1 MASGLSV
8 FRLEKFRGGDGTD
21 NITNLLKKF
30 DRYVDLCN
38 VKPEQQYDLL
48 CLQLE
53 GRAQWYIDSLN
64 PPPADLAALKLALKN
79 KFAVEKQ
86 IKMDIF
92 NTKNIDIESIDD
104 FVYRVEKQTHMLELP
119 EQLKVQI
126 AVGGLHPNIQSAI
139 QSHGPKTLDEVR
151 TLANRVQ
158 QHITAVSAVS
168 APQEGA
174 LQQIL
179 GLLEKMTMT
188 NNQHQQPRPQSTN
201 QQCMGCGGRSCKSRN
216 SCPPKGKICHHCG
229 LPNHFRPVCRQA
241 QMKKEQK
248 KQQ

>member
-1 MASGLSV
+1 
-8 FRLEKFRGGDGTD
+8 
-21 NITNLLKKF
+21 
-30 DRYVDLCN
+30 
-38 VKPEQQYDLL
+38 
-48 CLQLE
+48 
-53 GRAQWYIDSLN
+53 
-64 PPPADLAALKLALKN
+64 
-79 KFAVEKQ
+79 
-86 IKMDIF
+86 MDIF
-92 NTKNIDIESIDD
+92 NTKKLDLESIDD

-126 AVGGLHPNIQSAI
+126 AVGGLHPSIQSAI

-158 QHITAVSAVS
+158 QPIAAVSAVS

-179 GLLEKMTMT
+179 GLLEKMQMT

-201 QQCMGCGGRSCKSRN
+201 QQCLGCGGRSCKTRK
-216 SCPPKGKICHHCG
+216 SCPAKGKICHYCG

-241 QMKKEQK
+241 QRDREQK

>member
-1 MASGLSV
+1 
-8 FRLEKFRGGDGTD
+8 
-21 NITNLLKKF
+21 
-30 DRYVDLCN
+30 
-38 VKPEQQYDLL
+38 
-48 CLQLE
+48 
-53 GRAQWYIDSLN
+53 
-64 PPPADLAALKLALKN
+64 
-79 KFAVEKQ
+79 
-86 IKMDIF
+86 
-92 NTKNIDIESIDD
+92 
-104 FVYRVEKQTHMLELP
+104 MLELT

-126 AVGGLHPNIQSAI
+126 AVDGLHPNIQSAI
-139 QSHGPKTLDEVR
+139 LSHGPKSLDEVR

-158 QHITAVSAVS
+158 QHIAAVSAVS

-216 SCPPKGKICHHCG
+216 SCPAKGKICHHCG

-241 QMKKEQK
+241 QMEREQK
-248 KQQ
+248 IQQ